1 MSPFRTRKMMAAIVL
16 IDRLIAQPLSM
27 ILPFAQTMSAMALSF
42 HISFINIFF
51 LDKVQAHQSNFII
64 EIFDKVRPPFL
75 SC

>member
-1 MSPFRTRKMMAAIVL
+1 MYLYIYILAFMSPFRTRKMMAAIVL

-51 LDKVQAHQSNFII
+51 
-64 EIFDKVRPPFL
+64 
-75 SC
+75 